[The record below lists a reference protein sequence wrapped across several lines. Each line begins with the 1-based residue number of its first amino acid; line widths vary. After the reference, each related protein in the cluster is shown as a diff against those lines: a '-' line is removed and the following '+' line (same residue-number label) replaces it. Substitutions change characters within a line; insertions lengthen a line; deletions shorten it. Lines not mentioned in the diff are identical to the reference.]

1 MKTYKMTRMSG
12 KGDQKVCEWN
22 EAATVEELEKIEAEF
37 NKLQKEGY
45 FAADLNKNELIDGFK
60 PDTDILMIPRMAG
73 GLR

>member
-1 MKTYKMTRMSG
+1 MKTFKMTRMSG
-12 KGDQKVCEWN
+12 KGDQKVCEWD
-22 EAATVEELEKIEAEF
+22 ETATVETLKEIEAEF